1 MTLGRRV
8 RCVWGTAVGFWAVVA
23 TGGLGATVPAG
34 HANAGEII
42 RSGEIARG
50 LTKGFRVTL
59 PAIQFEFDSDRLTA
73 AAKTQLGELV
83 KALGA
88 KSLQSRSFSIQGH
101 TDSTGSEEYN
111 RSLSLRRARAVKRH
125 IVAATG
131 IDSERLVEV
140 GFGENRPIRGVPPED
155 PDNRRVEIVNLGM
168 VTPSSASGKRALLIG
183 VDAYRHLPGLLR
195 APLNDAREMR
205 AFLIRQLGYHYEDVR
220 LLLDGDATRNR
231 ILGEIQE
238 WLVDGTKPG
247 DEVFLYFSGHGSQQP
262 ASGGD
267 EPDGR
272 DETLVP
278 ADASP
283 DGRGDL
289 AGMITD
295 DEMATLVG
303 RLAGRRVHVVLDSS
317 HAGGAPGSASER
329 MYVKSPQLAVET
341 LDRVAA
347 TKSIDRS
354 AGAGERESFLASIH
368 PGVTVWAASRVDQP
382 ALVAREVSVWPG
394 GSVDRG
400 SVFTR
405 LFLRGVEEGKA
416 DANTDGTVTVREL
429 RQYLV
434 DASKAYC
441 ERHVA
446 DCARG
451 LTPQLFASPGRLDEP
466 VFAAVNAARLS
477 ATASFAR
484 DLLVRPRSDRPEPEK
499 MGAAAG
505 LRRGSVRIE
514 IRPGPKVLVGD
525 EIEVVVESERAGSL
539 VLLDVDTAGRLY
551 QLFPNR
557 LSVQAGVPE
566 RIRAGER
573 VALPGRQSG
582 LRVQAMPPIG
592 RGMLIAVVSEDSA
605 ALEELSSRH
614 RDLLVISRP
623 EAYVVE
629 LSEVLGVNG
638 PAGEAGAALRDNWT
652 VGQLEY
658 EIVPRRR

>member
-1 MTLGRRV
+1 MTLDRRV
-8 RCVWGTAVGFWAVVA
+8 RCLWGTAVGFLALLA
-23 TGGLGATVPAG
+23 TAGIGATVPAG

-42 RSGEIARG
+42 PSGEIAEG

-59 PAIQFEFDSDRLTA
+59 PAIQFEFDSDRPTA
-73 AAKTQLGELV
+73 TAQTQLAELV
-83 KALGA
+83 EALGA
-88 KSLQSRSFSIQGH
+88 RSLQSRSFSIQGH
-101 TDSTGSEEYN
+101 TDSTGSEGYN
-111 RSLSLRRARAVKRH
+111 RSLSLRRARAVKRR

-131 IDSERLVEV
+131 IAPERLVEV
-140 GFGENRPIRGVPPED
+140 GFGESLPVRGVPAED
-155 PDNRRVEIVNLGM
+155 ARNRRVEIVNLGK

-183 VDAYRHLPGLLR
+183 VDAYQHLTGLLG
-195 APLNDAREMR
+195 APVNDAREMR
-205 AFLIRQLGYHYEDVR
+205 AFLIRQLGYHYEDVK
-220 LLLDGDATRNR
+220 LLVDGDATRRR
-231 ILGEIQE
+231 ILGAVQD

-247 DEVFLYFSGHGSQQP
+247 DEVFLYFSGHGSRQLD
-262 ASGGD
+262 SSGD

-278 ADASP
+278 ADASL
-283 DGRGDL
+283 DGGQEL

-295 DEMATLVG
+295 DEIATLLG

-317 HAGGAPGSASER
+317 HAGATNGPPSES
-329 MYVKSPQLAVET
+329 MYLKSPQLADGA
-341 LDRVAA
+341 LNRVAA
-347 TKSIDRS
+347 TKSIGGSTR
-354 AGAGERESFLASIH
+354 AGEPESFLTSIH

-382 ALVAREVSVWPG
+382 ALVAREVSAWPG

-405 LFLRGVEEGKA
+405 LFLSGVEERKA
-416 DANTDGTVTVREL
+416 DADADGTVTVREL
-429 RQYLV
+429 RRYLV
-434 DASKAYC
+434 KASSTYC
-441 ERHVA
+441 ERHAA

-451 LTPQLFASPGRLDEP
+451 LTPQLFASAGRLDEP
-466 VFAAVNAARLS
+466 VFAAENATRLS

-484 DLLVRPRSDRPEPEK
+484 DLLVRLRSDRAEP
-499 MGAAAG
+499 AG
-505 LRRGSVRIE
+505 GLEPASVRIE
-514 IRPGPKVLVGD
+514 IRPSPEVLVGD
-525 EIEVVVESERAGSL
+525 EIEVVVESERAGTL

-557 LSVQAGVPE
+557 LSVQAGVPR

-573 VALPGRQSG
+573 VALPGKQSG

-614 RDLLVISRP
+614 KDLSVISRP

-629 LSEVLGVNG
+629 LSELLGMNG
-638 PAGEAGAALRDNWT
+638 PAGEAGAALRDTWT

-658 EIVPRRR
+658 EIIPRRR

>member
-1 MTLGRRV
+1 MARDKPWR
-8 RCVWGTAVGFWAVVA
+8 TAVGFWVVLT
-23 TGGLGATVPAG
+23 TGVLCAPMPAG
-34 HANAGEII
+34 DAYAGEII
-42 RSGEIARG
+42 RSAEITEG

-73 AAKTQLGELV
+73 GAQTQLAELV

-88 KSLQSRSFSIQGH
+88 ESLQSRSFSIQGH

-111 RSLSLRRARAVKRH
+111 RSLSLRRARAVKRR

-131 IDSERLVEV
+131 VDSARLVEV
-140 GFGENRPIRGVPPED
+140 GFGESLPIRGVPPED
-155 PDNRRVEIVNLGM
+155 PRNRRVEIVNLGRAM
-168 VTPSSASGKRALLIG
+168 PSSASGKRALLIG
-183 VDAYRHLPGLLR
+183 VDAYRHLTGLLG
-195 APLNDAREMR
+195 APVNDAREMR
-205 AFLIRQLGYHYEDVR
+205 AFLIRQLGYHYEDVK
-220 LLLDGDATRNR
+220 LLLDGDATRSR
-231 ILGEIQE
+231 ILGEVQD
-238 WLVDGTKPG
+238 WLVDDTKPG
-247 DEVFLYFSGHGSQQP
+247 DEVFLYFSGHGSQQFD
-262 ASGGD
+262 SGGD

-278 ADASP
+278 ADASL
-283 DGRGDL
+283 DGRRRL

-295 DEMATLVG
+295 DEMAALVG
-303 RLAGRRVHVVLDSS
+303 RLAGRRVHVVLDSG
-317 HAGGAPGSASER
+317 HADAAAGSPGEP
-329 MYVKSPQLAVET
+329 MYTKSPRLAEGA

-347 TKSIDRS
+347 TKSIGPS
-354 AGAGERESFLASIH
+354 AGAGERESFLTSIH
-368 PGVTVWAASRVDQP
+368 PGVTVWAASRVGQP
-382 ALVAREVSVWPG
+382 ALVAREVSAWPG

-405 LFLRGVEEGKA
+405 LFLRGVDEGKA
-416 DANTDGTVTVREL
+416 DADTDGTVTVREL

-446 DCARG
+446 DCAEG
-451 LTPQLFASPGRLDEP
+451 LTPQLFAAASRLDEP
-466 VFAAVNAARLS
+466 VFAAVNVAHLS

-484 DLLVRPRSDRPEPEK
+484 DLLVRPRSDRPEP
-499 MGAAAG
+499 GQSRAAG
-505 LRRGSVRIE
+505 GRGSVRIE
-514 IRPGPKVLVGD
+514 IRPSPKVLVGD
-525 EIEVVVESERAGSL
+525 EIEVVVESEQAGNL

-557 LSVQAGVPE
+557 LSVQSGVPK

-582 LRVQAMPPIG
+582 LRVQAIPPIG

-614 RDLLVISRP
+614 KDLLVISRP

-629 LSEVLGVNG
+629 LSEVLGING
-638 PAGEAGAALRDNWT
+638 PAEKAGAALRDNWT

-658 EIVPRRR
+658 EIIPPRR

>member
-1 MTLGRRV
+1 MTLDRRV
-8 RCVWGTAVGFWAVVA
+8 RCLWRAAVALLA
-23 TGGLGATVPAG
+23 LLAAGGLGATTPAG
-34 HANAGEII
+34 VANAGEIV
-42 RSGEIARG
+42 RSGEIAQG

-73 AAKTQLGELV
+73 SAQTQLAELV

-88 KSLQSRSFSIQGH
+88 ESLQSRSFSIQGH
-101 TDSTGSEEYN
+101 TDNTGSEEYN
-111 RSLSLRRARAVKRH
+111 RSLSLRRARAVKRR
-125 IVAATG
+125 IVDATG
-131 IDSERLVEV
+131 IAAERLVEV
-140 GFGENRPIRGVPPED
+140 GFGESLPIRGVPPED
-155 PDNRRVEIVNLGM
+155 PRNRRVEIVNLGV
-168 VTPSSASGKRALLIG
+168 VTPPSASGKRALLIG
-183 VDAYRHLPGLLR
+183 VDAYRHLTGLLG
-195 APLNDAREMR
+195 APVNDAREMR

-220 LLLDGDATRNR
+220 LLLDADATRSR
-231 ILGEIQE
+231 ILGAIQD

-247 DEVFLYFSGHGSQQP
+247 DEVFLYFSGHGSQQRD
-262 ASGGD
+262 SGGD

-278 ADASP
+278 ADAALG
-283 DGRGDL
+283 GRGEL
-289 AGMITD
+289 AGTITD
-295 DEMATLVG
+295 DEMAALLG
-303 RLAGRRVHVVLDSS
+303 RLAGRRVHVVLDSG
-317 HAGGAPGSASER
+317 HAGAAAGSPGEP
-329 MYVKSPQLAVET
+329 MYVKSPRLPDGAS
-341 LDRVAA
+341 DRVAA
-347 TKSIDRS
+347 TKSIGPS

-368 PGVTVWAASRVDQP
+368 PGVTVWAASRVGQP
-382 ALVAREVSVWPG
+382 ALVAREVSAWPG

-405 LFLRGVEEGKA
+405 LFLRGVDGGKA
-416 DANTDGTVTVREL
+416 DADMDGTVTVREL
-429 RQYLV
+429 RRYLV
-434 DASKAYC
+434 DAANAYC
-441 ERHVA
+441 QRHVA
-446 DCARG
+446 DCAGG
-451 LTPQLFASPGRLDEP
+451 LTPQLFASAERLDEP
-466 VFAAVNAARLS
+466 VFASANAMGLS
-477 ATASFAR
+477 ATASFVR
-484 DLLVRPRSDRPEPEK
+484 ELLARPRSHRPEPEE
-499 MGAAAG
+499 ARAAG
-505 LRRGSVRIE
+505 GRGRVRIE
-514 IRPGPKVLVGD
+514 IRPSPMVLVGD
-525 EIEVVVESERAGSL
+525 EIEVVVESERAGTL

-557 LSVQAGVPE
+557 LSVQAGVPK

-582 LRVQAMPPIG
+582 LRVQAIPPVG

-614 RDLLVISRP
+614 KDLLVISRP

>member
-1 MTLGRRV
+1 MARDKPWR
-8 RCVWGTAVGFWAVVA
+8 TAVGFWAVLA
-23 TGGLGATVPAG
+23 TGVLCAPMPAG
-34 HANAGEII
+34 NAYAGEII
-42 RSGEIARG
+42 RSAEITEG

-59 PAIQFEFDSDRLTA
+59 PAIRFEFDSDRLTA
-73 AAKTQLGELV
+73 GAQTQLAELV

-88 KSLQSRSFSIQGH
+88 ESLQSRSFSVQGH

-111 RSLSLRRARAVKRH
+111 RSLSLRRARGVKRR

-131 IDSERLVEV
+131 VAPERLVEV
-140 GFGENRPIRGVPPED
+140 GFGESLPIRGVPPED
-155 PDNRRVEIVNLGM
+155 PRNRRVEIVNLGRVM
-168 VTPSSASGKRALLIG
+168 PSSASGRRALLIG
-183 VDAYRHLPGLLR
+183 VDAYRHLTGLLG
-195 APLNDAREMR
+195 APVNDARELR
-205 AFLIRQLGYHYEDVR
+205 AFLIRQLGYHYEDVK
-220 LLLDGDATRNR
+220 LLLDGDATRSR
-231 ILGEIQE
+231 ILGEVQD

-247 DEVFLYFSGHGSQQP
+247 DEVFLYFSGHGSQQFD
-262 ASGGD
+262 SGGD

-278 ADASP
+278 ADASL
-283 DGRGDL
+283 DGRRRL

-295 DEMATLVG
+295 DEMAALLG
-303 RLAGRRVHVVLDSS
+303 RLAGRRVHVVLDAG
-317 HAGGAPGSASER
+317 HAGAAAGSPAEP
-329 MYVKSPQLAVET
+329 MYTKSPRLADGA

-347 TKSIDRS
+347 TKSIGPS
-354 AGAGERESFLASIH
+354 AGAGERESFLTSIH
-368 PGVTVWAASRVDQP
+368 PGVTVWAASRVGQP
-382 ALVAREVSVWPG
+382 ALVAREVSAWPG

-405 LFLRGVEEGKA
+405 LFLRGVDEGKA
-416 DANTDGTVTVREL
+416 DADTDGTVTVREL
-429 RQYLV
+429 RRYLV

-451 LTPQLFASPGRLDEP
+451 LTPQLFASAERLDEP
-466 VFAAVNAARLS
+466 VFAAVNVAHLS

-484 DLLVRPRSDRPEPEK
+484 DLLVRPRSDRPEP
-499 MGAAAG
+499 GQSRAAG
-505 LRRGSVRIE
+505 GRGSVRIE
-514 IRPGPKVLVGD
+514 IRPSPRVLVGD
-525 EIEVVVESERAGSL
+525 EIEVVVESERAGNL

-557 LSVQAGVPE
+557 LSVQAGVPK

-573 VALPGRQSG
+573 VALPGRESG
-582 LRVQAMPPIG
+582 LRVQAIPPIG

-614 RDLLVISRP
+614 KDLLVISRP

-629 LSEVLGVNG
+629 LSEVLGING
-638 PAGEAGAALRDNWT
+638 PAEKAGAALRDNWT
-652 VGQLEY
+652 AGQLEY
-658 EIVPRRR
+658 EIIPPRR

>member
-1 MTLGRRV
+1 MTLDRRV
-8 RCVWGTAVGFWAVVA
+8 RCLWGTAVGFWAVLA
-23 TGGLGATVPAG
+23 AGGLGALMPAG
-34 HANAGEII
+34 YVNAGEII
-42 RSGEIARG
+42 RSGKIAQG
-50 LTKGFRVTL
+50 LARDFRVTL
-59 PAIQFEFDSDRLTA
+59 PAIQFEFDSNRLTA
-73 AAKTQLGELV
+73 TAKTQLGELV

-101 TDSTGSEEYN
+101 TDSTGSEDYN

-125 IVAATG
+125 VVAATG
-131 IDSERLVEV
+131 IASERLVEV
-140 GFGENRPIRGVPPED
+140 GFGESLPIRGVPPED
-155 PDNRRVEIVNLGM
+155 PRNRRVEIVNLGM

-220 LLLDGDATRNR
+220 LLLDGDATRYR

-247 DEVFLYFSGHGSQQP
+247 DEVFFYFSGHGFQQP

-278 ADASP
+278 ADASL
-283 DGRGDL
+283 DSRGEL
-289 AGMITD
+289 VGMITD
-295 DEMATLVG
+295 DEMATLLG
-303 RLAGRRVHVVLDSS
+303 RLAHRRVHVVLDTS
-317 HAGGAPGSASER
+317 HTSAAAGSPGEP
-329 MYVKSPQLAVET
+329 MYVKSPRLADGA

-347 TKSIDRS
+347 TKSIGRS
-354 AGAGERESFLASIH
+354 AGAGEPEWFLASIH
-368 PGVTVWAASRVDQP
+368 PGMTVWAASRVDQP
-382 ALVAREVSVWPG
+382 ALVAREVSTWPG

-405 LFLRGVEEGKA
+405 LFLRGVEEGEA

-441 ERHVA
+441 ERHVT

-466 VFAAVNAARLS
+466 VFAAVNAAHLS
-477 ATASFAR
+477 ATARFAR
-484 DLLVRPRSDRPEPEK
+484 DLLARPRSDRAESEQSR
-499 MGAAAG
+499 AAG
-505 LRRGSVRIE
+505 GRASVRIE
-514 IRPGPKVLVGD
+514 IQPGSQVLVGD
-525 EIEVVVESERAGSL
+525 DIEVFVESERDGNL

-557 LSVQAGVPE
+557 LSVQAGVSK

-592 RGMLIAVVSEDSA
+592 RGLLIAVVSEDSA

-614 RDLLVISRP
+614 KDLLVISRP

-629 LSEVLGVNG
+629 LSEVLGANG
-638 PAGEAGAALRDNWT
+638 RAGEAGAALRDNWT
-652 VGQLEY
+652 VGQLQY
-658 EIVPRRR
+658 EVVPRRR

>member
-1 MTLGRRV
+1 MMLDRRV
-8 RCVWGTAVGFWAVVA
+8 RCLWRTAVGFWAVLA
-23 TGGLGATVPAG
+23 TGGLGATMPAG
-34 HANAGEII
+34 HANASEII
-42 RSGEIARG
+42 RSGEIVQG
-50 LTKGFRVTL
+50 LTKDFRVTL
-59 PAIQFEFDSDRLTA
+59 PAIQFDSDRLTA
-73 AAKTQLGELV
+73 TAHTQLTELAR
-83 KALGA
+83 ALGA

-101 TDSTGSEEYN
+101 TDSTGSDDYN
-111 RSLSLRRARAVKRH
+111 KSLSLRRARAVKRH

-131 IDSERLVEV
+131 IASERLVEV
-140 GFGENRPIRGVPPED
+140 GFGESLPIRGVPPED

-183 VDAYRHLPGLLR
+183 VDAYRYLTGLLG
-195 APLNDAREMR
+195 APVNDAREMR
-205 AFLIRQLGYHYEDVR
+205 AFLIRQLGYHYEDVK
-220 LLLDGDATRNR
+220 LLLDGDATRGR
-231 ILGEIQE
+231 ILGEIQN

-247 DEVFLYFSGHGSQQP
+247 DEVFLYFSGHGFQQP
-262 ASGGD
+262 DSGGD
-267 EPDGR
+267 EGDGR
-272 DETLVP
+272 EETLVP
-278 ADASP
+278 ADASL
-283 DGRGDL
+283 GSRGEL

-295 DEMATLVG
+295 DEMATLLG
-303 RLAGRRVHVVLDSS
+303 RLAGRRVHVVLDTS
-317 HAGGAPGSASER
+317 HAGAAAGSPGEP
-329 MYVKSPQLAVET
+329 MYVKSPRLADGA

-347 TKSIDRS
+347 TKSIGRS
-354 AGAGERESFLASIH
+354 AGAGEPESFLASSH
-368 PGVTVWAASRVDQP
+368 PGMTVWAASRVDQP
-382 ALVAREVSVWPG
+382 ALVAREVSAWPG

-434 DASKAYC
+434 DASNAYC

-451 LTPQLFASPGRLDEP
+451 LTPQLFASAGRLDEP
-466 VFAAVNAARLS
+466 VFAAANAERLS

-484 DLLVRPRSDRPEPEK
+484 DLLARPRSDRPESEQPR
-499 MGAAAG
+499 AAG
-505 LRRGSVRIE
+505 GRGSVRIE
-514 IRPGPKVLVGD
+514 IRPGFKVLVGD
-525 EIEVVVESERAGSL
+525 DIEVVVESERAGNL

-557 LSVQAGVPE
+557 LSVQAGVPK

-573 VALPGRQSG
+573 VVLPGRQSG
-582 LRVQAMPPIG
+582 LRVQALPPIG
-592 RGMLIAVVSEDSA
+592 RGMLIAVVSDDSA

-614 RDLLVISRP
+614 KDLLVISRP

-629 LSEVLGVNG
+629 LSEVLGASG
-638 PAGEAGAALRDNWT
+638 PAGKAGAALRDNWT